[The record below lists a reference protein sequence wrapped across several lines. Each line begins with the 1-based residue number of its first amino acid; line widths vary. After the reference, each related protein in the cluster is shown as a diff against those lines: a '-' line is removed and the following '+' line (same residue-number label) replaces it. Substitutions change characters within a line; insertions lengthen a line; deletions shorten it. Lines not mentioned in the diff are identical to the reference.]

1 MSEVLGIV
9 AEYNPFHN
17 GHLYHIQKT
26 KELTGA
32 KYVVCIMS
40 GNFVQRGNTSIVDK
54 WTKAQMALAN
64 GVDLVL
70 ELPTVYSVS
79 SAESF
84 AQGAVRILDNLG
96 IVDTISFGTE
106 SDDFAALNNIA
117 TIITEEPRE
126 YLNFLKE
133 ELKQGVSFPK
143 ARESALIKYI
153 NDDKRY
159 KDILN
164 NPNNILGV
172 EYLKALKKNKSKI
185 KPIAIKRE
193 KVYYNDNFIIDDFA
207 SATAIRKLLI
217 NKEFAELIKV
227 VPRTCYDTLSKEY
240 EVGNVV
246 FDLQKFEREIFYTL
260 RKMTVEE
267 IAELPDV
274 SEGLENTIK
283 NAANFCNNIKDFINI
298 VKTKRYTQTRI
309 QRILVF
315 ALLGIT
321 KKDIQAA
328 KKVVPY
334 ARVLGF
340 NSKGKLLLSGI
351 SQNNPKM
358 EVITSVKRFMDNNTN
373 KIYKRML
380 EIDIFATD
388 VYTLGY
394 KYDSM
399 ANLDYTKN
407 MIMM

>member
-1 MSEVLGIV
+1 MSEVLGVV

-17 GHLYHIQKT
+17 GHLYHLEKT
-26 KELTGA
+26 KEQTGA
-32 KYVVCIMS
+32 KFVVCVMS

-54 WTKAQMALAN
+54 WTKTQMALAS
-64 GVDLVL
+64 GVDLVI
-70 ELPTVYSVS
+70 ELPTIYSVS
-79 SAESF
+79 SAENF
-84 AQGAVRILDNLG
+84 AQGAIKTLDNLG

-106 SDDFAALNNIA
+106 TDDFAALNNIS
-117 TIITEEPRE
+117 TIISEEPKE
-126 YLNFLKE
+126 YVNLLKD

-143 ARESALIKYI
+143 AREKALIKYL
-153 NDDKRY
+153 NDDVRY

-172 EYLKALKKNKSKI
+172 EYLKALKQLRSKI
-185 KPIAIKRE
+185 IPVAIKRE
-193 KVYYNDNFIIDDFA
+193 KVYYNDNVIVDDFA
-207 SATAIRKLLI
+207 SATAIRKLVM
-217 NKEFAELIKV
+217 NKEFGGLSKV
-227 VPRTCYDTLSKEY
+227 VPRTTYETLLKEY

-246 FDLQKFEREIFYTL
+246 FDIQRYEKEIFYTL
-260 RKMTVEE
+260 RRMTVNE

-283 NAANFCNNIKDFINI
+283 NAANFCNNIKDFIDM

-309 QRILVF
+309 QRIMLF

-321 KKDIQAA
+321 KKDVQAS

-334 ARVLGF
+334 ARILGF
-340 NSKGKLLLSGI
+340 NEKGKLLLSGI
-351 SQNNPKM
+351 AQNNPKM
-358 EVITSVKRFMDNNTN
+358 EVITSVKRFMDNNAN
-373 KIYKRML
+373 KTYKRML

-394 KYDSM
+394 RNNSM

-407 MIMM
+407 MIML